1 RDLSVFFCG
10 TLLPAPLLTLP
21 WLLRDRRTRVL
32 IVQLLL
38 SSLGLLLVVPFF
50 MHYGAPLT
58 ATVLALIVQGL
69 RHLRHWQ
76 HRGRPVGIGLSR
88 ALVVLAVVMIPA
100 HIVKTTLEARH
111 GVSWRDP
118 AMPERARTVARLN
131 AIAGQ
136 HLVLVRYSPEHNVH
150 EEWVYNAADI
160 DHAKIVWAREI
171 PGLDLKPLLD
181 YFRGRTVWV
190 VNADTVP
197 VQLQAYQS
205 PAAPQATLNSS
216 Q

>member
-1 RDLSVFFCG
+1 
-10 TLLPAPLLTLP
+10 
-21 WLLRDRRTRVL
+21 
-32 IVQLLL
+32 
-38 SSLGLLLVVPFF
+38 
-50 MHYGAPLT
+50 
-58 ATVLALIVQGL
+58 
-69 RHLRHWQ
+69 
-76 HRGRPVGIGLSR
+76 
-88 ALVVLAVVMIPA
+88 
-100 HIVKTTLEARH
+100 
-111 GVSWRDP
+111 
-118 AMPERARTVARLN
+118 MPERARIAARLE
-131 AIAGQ
+131 AMAGQ

-205 PAAPQATLNSS
+205 PAAPQETLNSS